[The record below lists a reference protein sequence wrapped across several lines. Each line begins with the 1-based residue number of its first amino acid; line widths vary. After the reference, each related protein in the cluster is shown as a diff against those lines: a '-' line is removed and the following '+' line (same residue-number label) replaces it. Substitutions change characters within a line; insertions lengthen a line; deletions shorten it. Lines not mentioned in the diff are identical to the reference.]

1 MVRPKIKEYLDIFPM
16 ERDVYQVRGAEFL
29 SVLRAKSIGQLFENL
44 LPLLNGEYTVEQ
56 IIEKLD
62 GIAPP
67 DTIRAIIKKL
77 QVSTILE
84 DAAENNG
91 HGLPAE
97 QAGAYRKQ
105 MLFFEITSQRT
116 NSAECQKALQE
127 SKVSV
132 IGGGELASKV
142 ALECAQAGIGTL
154 IDVNLT
160 GEALPA
166 LGGNGQKPA
175 TSELEDIE
183 AIERLMATE
192 PPSLIAL
199 ALDRP
204 EPEILDR
211 VNQLS
216 QDYKIPLI
224 HSRINGTEGIVGPL
238 VIPGKTACL
247 KCHHL
252 RLVRNYDFYDEYV
265 AWENWIKGEGRQ
277 KRSAAPSTG
286 PFTSTIAGMT
296 ALEIIKQLS
305 GFYEPELY
313 GRFLTVN
320 ALSFEVIPH
329 PILKIPRCPSCGNAR
344 GKIGP
349 TPWLEKR

>member
-1 MVRPKIKEYLDIFPM
+1 MLRPKIKEYLDIFPM

-29 SVLRAKSIGQLFENL
+29 SVLRAKSIGQLFEHL
-44 LPLLNGEYTVEQ
+44 LPLLNGEYTIEQ
-56 IIEKLD
+56 IVEKLD

-67 DTIRAIIKKL
+67 DTIRSIIKKL
-77 QVSTILE
+77 LVSTILE
-84 DAAENNG
+84 DADENSG

-97 QAGAYRKQ
+97 QAGGYRNQ
-105 MLFFEITSQRT
+105 IMFFEITSQQK
-116 NSAECQKALQE
+116 SAAECQKALQE

-142 ALECAQAGIGTL
+142 ALECAQAGVGT
-154 IDVNLT
+154 IVDVNLT
-160 GEALPA
+160 VTALK
-166 LGGNGQKPA
+166 GNGQKPT
-175 TSELEDIE
+175 TSEPEDMD
-183 AIERLMATE
+183 AIERLLATD
-192 PPSLIAL
+192 PPSLIAI

-204 EPEILDR
+204 EPESLER

-224 HSRINGTEGIVGPL
+224 HSRIYGTEGIVGPL

-252 RLVRNYDFYDEYV
+252 RMMRNYDFYDEYV
-265 AWENWIKGEGRQ
+265 AWEKWIKNEGRQ
-277 KRSAAPSTG
+277 KRSATPSTG
-286 PFTSTIAGMT
+286 SFTSVIAGMT
-296 ALEIIKQLS
+296 ALEIIKQVS
-305 GFYEPELY
+305 GFHEPELY

-320 ALSFEVIPH
+320 SLSFEVMPH
-329 PILKIPRCPSCGNAR
+329 PVLKIPRCPSCGNAR
-344 GKIGP
+344 GKVGH